1 MHLCAQS
8 CTTALQPT
16 RLLCSRIFWSRL
28 SFPTAGD
35 ISHPGME
42 PVSPRLEGTFFS
54 TVPPGM
60 LLDASLNVC
69 VHACA
74 HVHAC
79 VRACVC
85 ACVCVCVLSHSVQL
99 SLSVMSNSLQPHG
112 LQPTRLFCPWNF
124 PGKNTGL
131 GCHFLLQGI
140 FPVQGLNPHW

>member
-42 PVSPRLEGTFFS
+42 PVFPRLEGTFFS

-85 ACVCVCVLSHSVQL
+85 VCVCVCVCIESLSSVESLSHVQL
-99 SLSVMSNSLQPHG
+99 FATPWTAAHQALLSMEFSRQEYWS
-112 LQPTRLFCPWNF
+112 
-124 PGKNTGL
+124 
-131 GCHFLLQGI
+131 CHFLL
-140 FPVQGLNPHW
+140 